1 MRLLDVASFYV
12 NPERL
17 KDHYVSWS
25 MEPMMT
31 SEYEEIRA
39 FIRKATASLARPI
52 ESLSSSVAEL
62 VLPQPAAGGLQE
74 FEQAVVGLLK

>member
-39 FIRKATASLARPI
+39 FIRKATWRKGRAS
-52 ESLSSSVAEL
+52 
-62 VLPQPAAGGLQE
+62 G
-74 FEQAVVGLLK
+74 